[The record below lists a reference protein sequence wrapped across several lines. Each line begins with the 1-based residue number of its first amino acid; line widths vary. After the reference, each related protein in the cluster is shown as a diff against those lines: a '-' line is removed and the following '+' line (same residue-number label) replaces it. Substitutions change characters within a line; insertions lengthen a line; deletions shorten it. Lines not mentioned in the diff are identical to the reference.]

1 MPANHLVPSQSPSL
15 RTATGF
21 TARHRRVPGRRLSR
35 AARPRSLEESGF
47 MPNSSNDILVA
58 AGMVKSFPGA
68 IALNKVDFSLRRGEV
83 HALLG
88 ENGAGKSTL
97 IKCMTGA
104 YRRDAGQLTLDGEEI
119 DPRDT
124 LDAQKLGIGTVYQE
138 VNLLGNLSVAENLF
152 LGRQPRRFGLIQAG
166 EMNRRAKGL
175 LAQYGIDI
183 NVSAAL
189 ESYSVAIQQVVA
201 IARAVDLSGKVLILD
216 EPTASLDAQEVE
228 MLFGIVRDLKARGL
242 GIVFITHFLEQVYDL
257 SDRITVL
264 RNGQLVGTRDTAS
277 LPRRELVTMM
287 LGHELQSVEK
297 AVAETD
303 AASGPVHVRFSKF
316 GKAGKIKPFDLD
328 VRKGEVV
335 GIAGLLGSG
344 RTETAELM
352 FGVHRADSGSVDIGG
367 KTVNLSSPRAAI
379 AEGFGFCPEDRKLD
393 GIIGELSVRENI
405 ALALQARRGWAR
417 PLSASEQNALADRY
431 IKALDIRTSDRE
443 KPIRLLSGGNQQ
455 KAILAR
461 WLATNPQFLILDEP
475 TRGIDVGAHAEIIRL
490 IGELCAEGMSLIV
503 ISSELEELVAY
514 SSRIIVLRDRAHVA
528 ELTGS
533 EITTEHIVNSIAA
546 ATDQGGAR

>member
-1 MPANHLVPSQSPSL
+1 
-15 RTATGF
+15 
-21 TARHRRVPGRRLSR
+21 
-35 AARPRSLEESGF
+35 

-183 NVSAAL
+183 NVSVAL

-514 SSRIIVLRDRAHVA
+514 STRIIVLRDRAHVA